1 MQLGQEGTDPFDTRE
16 KSLLSLLMADQ
27 SFSRAC
33 EAGAAVV
40 EIRAAVDDR
49 LTALLP
55 YSSVV
60 RMNPANA
67 MQAQAEAAKLTP
79 NIPLLIIR
87 NTLQFLPEVRRVLQI
102 CFEKVA
108 ERGLLV
114 IIVPH
119 QFLYERKMRLPSRLN
134 PLHRR
139 FYTSNTL
146 LADVE
151 EAIDPTEFRV
161 RSLVENDL
169 GYNYGRELGQIPEGG
184 QDIILVIERLPR
196 PAWREQLAKQERWDY
211 EPPSEFSSRILKTT
225 QQELDQVTYKV
236 IRPDNDSIQRILLIK
251 LDHRGDFLMTDDAF
265 ALMRA
270 NFPKSEIT
278 IVCGSWNRA
287 QAEMSGYCDKVVTF
301 DFFPEDDSA
310 RLNTPGRDVLLKE
323 FEVLMIDES
332 YDLAAD
338 FRLYDDTRFLLQ
350 VVNARHKAGFDRIDA
365 FPWLSIRLN
374 IPSPTVD
381 KRPEQGFIRAD
392 AFHQSIGRHRTF
404 EIRHESTARF
414 NERKSLIWGPYR
426 RFPAGEYEFECFIE
440 LIDEPFQL
448 LFDIVG
454 RQGTSTLAAGA
465 FDVDKRNRKRV
476 WVNLP
481 EQIPD
486 LELRLLSVK
495 DEDVRPFRFSG
506 VSFLRYGNDSG
517 LHQRESMAL
526 LAQLIQ
532 LRLRDPYLTA
542 VS

>member
-1 MQLGQEGTDPFDTRE
+1 MQLGQEWTDPFDTRE

-49 LTALLP
+49 QTALLP

-169 GYNYGRELGQIPEGG
+169 GYNYGQELGQIPEGG

-196 PAWREQLAKQERWDY
+196 PAWREQLAKQE
-211 EPPSEFSSRILKTT
+211 
-225 QQELDQVTYKV
+225 
-236 IRPDNDSIQRILLIK
+236 
-251 LDHRGDFLMTDDAF
+251 
-265 ALMRA
+265 
-270 NFPKSEIT
+270 
-278 IVCGSWNRA
+278 SWA
-287 QAEMSGYCDKVVTF
+287 
-301 DFFPEDDSA
+301 
-310 RLNTPGRDVLLKE
+310 
-323 FEVLMIDES
+323 
-332 YDLAAD
+332 
-338 FRLYDDTRFLLQ
+338 
-350 VVNARHKAGFDRIDA
+350 
-365 FPWLSIRLN
+365 
-374 IPSPTVD
+374 
-381 KRPEQGFIRAD
+381 
-392 AFHQSIGRHRTF
+392 
-404 EIRHESTARF
+404 
-414 NERKSLIWGPYR
+414 
-426 RFPAGEYEFECFIE
+426 
-440 LIDEPFQL
+440 
-448 LFDIVG
+448 
-454 RQGTSTLAAGA
+454 
-465 FDVDKRNRKRV
+465 
-476 WVNLP
+476 
-481 EQIPD
+481 
-486 LELRLLSVK
+486 
-495 DEDVRPFRFSG
+495 
-506 VSFLRYGNDSG
+506 
-517 LHQRESMAL
+517 
-526 LAQLIQ
+526 
-532 LRLRDPYLTA
+532 
-542 VS
+542 